1 MALVYLT
8 IMAFS
13 LSLLIFW
20 IHLDRKRLPIKRNS
34 ESGTINEYVKR
45 FIAYGICRR
54 YCYTQLPTYTN
65 VHVLM
70 FTQYVF
76 VYIACVCVCVWPH
89 VSSLVRARAE
99 HCQTVDLPGFSS
111 LCHLFHKMLS
121 TFLTR
126 THSRHGYM
134 HSVIKLFTLHTSIN
148 LYGLFIVDRR
158 WYFVLYREIN
168 ANKKKI

>member
-1 MALVYLT
+1 MRSHLWFVLLKINVSVSVCVCMFMDILALASDPTFIGIALNGPNIVESHLLKVKHIWLELESRIFAISLLLCLWLWPWYIWLLWP
-8 IMAFS
+8 S

-20 IHLDRKRLPIKRNS
+20 IHSDRKRLPIKRNS

-76 VYIACVCVCVWPH
+76 VYIACVCVCV
-89 VSSLVRARAE
+89 
-99 HCQTVDLPGFSS
+99 
-111 LCHLFHKMLS
+111 
-121 TFLTR
+121 
-126 THSRHGYM
+126 
-134 HSVIKLFTLHTSIN
+134 
-148 LYGLFIVDRR
+148 YGLMSHH
-158 WYFVLYREIN
+158 
-168 ANKKKI
+168 

>member
-1 MALVYLT
+1 MRSHLWFVLLKINVSVSVCVYVHGHSCSGFWSNIHWYSFKWAKHRRKSFAESETHLVGAGESHFCNFIVTLSVVMALVYLT

-20 IHLDRKRLPIKRNS
+20 IHLDRKRLSIKRNS

-70 FTQYVF
+70 FTQYVSM
-76 VYIACVCVCVWPH
+76 YIARVCV
-89 VSSLVRARAE
+89 
-99 HCQTVDLPGFSS
+99 
-111 LCHLFHKMLS
+111 
-121 TFLTR
+121 
-126 THSRHGYM
+126 
-134 HSVIKLFTLHTSIN
+134 
-148 LYGLFIVDRR
+148 YGLMSHH
-158 WYFVLYREIN
+158 
-168 ANKKKI
+168 